1 MLGSVD
7 RQMKN
12 LMLVNNGEKIV
23 YPGSDRI
30 TINIGQCIAEFLN
43 LST

>member
-23 YPGSDRI
+23 YPSSDRV
-30 TINIGQCIAEFLN
+30 TINIGQSGCDPSHIA
-43 LST
+43 S